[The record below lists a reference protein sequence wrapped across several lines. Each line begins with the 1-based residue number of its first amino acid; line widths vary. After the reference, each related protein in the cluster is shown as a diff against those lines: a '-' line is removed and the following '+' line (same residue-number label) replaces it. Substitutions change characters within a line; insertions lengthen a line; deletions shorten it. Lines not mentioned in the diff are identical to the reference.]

1 MSALFF
7 NSNLDFKSYIISIA
21 KMVSDKN
28 EAMIQSIKFF
38 SSDIVLYITLFSY
51 DPYKSTIKLQMKYYY
66 YRGLCS

>member
-1 MSALFF
+1 
-7 NSNLDFKSYIISIA
+7 
-21 KMVSDKN
+21 MVSDKN
-28 EAMIQSIKFF
+28 EAVIQSIKFF